1 MPPRNPLISLSLPKI
16 ADFRIGNAP
25 VFKFFFGWTLFKDH
39 ILATEE
45 GIVTKTVPGT
55 GTAWVK
61 TSRTDACE
69 SCTAKGACN
78 MMGGG
83 KDMEV
88 EAVNKIGAKVDD
100 RVVIAFESSSLLKAS
115 FLIYLFPVICM
126 IAGALLGQ
134 KLSHKYDL
142 NESLFSAGAAFIFFV
157 AAFLFVRIKG
167 NRMAQKDAYRPS
179 IVKILK
185 YRQGN

>member
-1 MPPRNPLISLSLPKI
+1 M
-16 ADFRIGNAP
+16 
-25 VFKFFFGWTLFKDH
+25 
-39 ILATEE
+39 ATEE
-45 GIVTKTVPGT
+45 GIVTKTVPET
-55 GTAWVK
+55 GAAWVK
-61 TSRTDACE
+61 TARTDACE

-115 FLIYLFPVICM
+115 FLIYIFPVICM

-134 KLSHKYDL
+134 NLSHKYDL
-142 NESLFSAGAAFIFFV
+142 NESLFSAGSAFIFFA
-157 AAFLFVRIKG
+157 AAFLIVKIKG
-167 NRMAQKDAYRPS
+167 NRMAQKDTYRPS

>member
-1 MPPRNPLISLSLPKI
+1 VQIRVYFL
-16 ADFRIGNAP
+16 
-25 VFKFFFGWTLFKDH
+25 VKDG

-45 GIVTKTVPGT
+45 GIVTKTVPGM

-61 TSRTDACE
+61 TLRTDACE

-83 KDMEV
+83 KEMEV
-88 EAVNKIGAKVDD
+88 EAVNKIGAKADD
-100 RVVIAFESSSLLKAS
+100 RVVIAFESASLLKVS

-126 IAGALLGQ
+126 IAGALIGQ
-134 KLSHKYDL
+134 KLSLKYDL

-167 NRMAQKDAYRPS
+167 NRMAKKDTYRPS
-179 IVKILK
+179 IVKIFK
-185 YRQGN
+185 YRQDN

>member
-1 MPPRNPLISLSLPKI
+1 M
-16 ADFRIGNAP
+16 
-25 VFKFFFGWTLFKDH
+25 
-39 ILATEE
+39 ATEE
-45 GIVTKTVPGT
+45 GIVTKTGSGT

-61 TSRTDACE
+61 TTRTDACE

-83 KDMEV
+83 NEMEV
-88 EAVNKIGAKVDD
+88 EAVNKIGAKADD

-126 IAGALLGQ
+126 VTGALLGQ
-134 KLSHKYDL
+134 KLSLKYDL
-142 NESLFSAGAAFIFFV
+142 NESLFSAGTAFIFFA

-167 NRMAQKDAYRPS
+167 NRMAEKDAYRPR